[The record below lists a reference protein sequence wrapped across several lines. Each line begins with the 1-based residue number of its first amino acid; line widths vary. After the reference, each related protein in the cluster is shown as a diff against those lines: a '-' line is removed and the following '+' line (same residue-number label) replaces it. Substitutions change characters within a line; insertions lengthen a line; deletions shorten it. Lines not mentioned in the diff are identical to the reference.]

1 MMPQEALEK
10 KVWAVIGAT
19 ARTEKFGYKIYKHLR
34 DYGYTVYPVNPNV
47 TAIDGDVCYP
57 SLRALPEV
65 PQVVDFVVPERVGL
79 EAVDE
84 CQQLGVE
91 IVWLQPG
98 ADTSAVITKAN
109 EAGLAVITDC
119 VLVQLK

>member
-34 DYGYTVYPVNPNV
+34 DHGYTVYPVNPNV

-65 PQVVDFVVPERVGL
+65 PQVVDFVVSERVGL

-91 IVWLQPG
+91 IAWLQPG

-109 EAGLAVITDC
+109 DAGLAVITDC

>member
-34 DYGYTVYPVNPNV
+34 DHGYTAYPVNPNV
-47 TAIDGDVCYP
+47 TAIDGDLCYP

>member
-1 MMPQEALEK
+1 MMPQEALKK

-34 DYGYTVYPVNPNV
+34 DHGYRVYPVNPIV

-57 SLRALPEV
+57 SLRALPEI

-91 IVWLQPG
+91 IAWLQPG

-109 EAGLAVITDC
+109 DAGLAVITDC